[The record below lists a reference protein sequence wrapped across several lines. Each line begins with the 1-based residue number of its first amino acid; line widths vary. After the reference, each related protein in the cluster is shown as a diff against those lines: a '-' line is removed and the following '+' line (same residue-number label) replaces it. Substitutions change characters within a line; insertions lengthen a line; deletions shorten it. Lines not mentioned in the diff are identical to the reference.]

1 MTIHPRMIYFADAAA
16 CLVLG
21 AIMAAAAAPLTALLA
36 WPLPNAVLIVAGLI
50 LLPWAAFNLLTA
62 RTQRPTG
69 AMLAIH
75 VAGDALW
82 VAGSLALAAIHAG
95 QMSGLG
101 LFLLLA
107 QALAV
112 AGMLVLK
119 LTFARPFLNMA

>member
-1 MTIHPRMIYFADAAA
+1 MTFHPRMIYFADAAA

-21 AIMAAAAAPLTALLA
+21 AIMAAAPLTALLA
-36 WPLPNAVLIVAGLI
+36 WPLPNAFLIVAGLI

-62 RTQRPTG
+62 RTQRPTS
-69 AMLAIH
+69 AILAVH

-82 VAGSLALAAIHAG
+82 VIGSLALAAIHAG
-95 QMSGLG
+95 QMGQLG

-112 AGMLVLK
+112 AGMLALK
-119 LTFARPFLNMA
+119 LAFARPFLNIA